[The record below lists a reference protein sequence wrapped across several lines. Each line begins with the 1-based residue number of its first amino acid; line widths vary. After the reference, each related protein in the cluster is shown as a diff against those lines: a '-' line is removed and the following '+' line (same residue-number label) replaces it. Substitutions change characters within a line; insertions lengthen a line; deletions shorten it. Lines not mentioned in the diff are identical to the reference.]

1 MRSAQSYP
9 IDGFASSAGR
19 LTVGPASLTG
29 YWVNLTAGLPR
40 SPPRSW
46 DWRTAYD
53 SVDRSVIMFGGC
65 ALSNQL
71 PCRNQTWSWN
81 GSAGWRL
88 LNNGSRPSPSARQG
102 PMMAYDPKMG
112 AVILFGGDRLGQAM
126 SDTWAWKGGRWSNIS
141 SKVGTAPAARFDA
154 EMAWDPAV
162 SAIVLFGGSWCV
174 LSGCTDTWEF
184 HGKWVQVTTAT
195 DPPGRNYYGLVYD
208 RAAHALILSMGQA
221 YGPNGWYALNDTWT
235 FNGTAWIPWR
245 TAHAP
250 PPEMQAVMAYDAAQ
264 RCIVYAPVGTGATW
278 VFRGGDWHN
287 ITQSLNGSP
296 PSLALP
302 AFAYDARTG
311 SVIMNGGA
319 TGVPLGGG
327 AYGNATTDET
337 WVWA

>member
-1 MRSAQSYP
+1 
-9 IDGFASSAGR
+9 
-19 LTVGPASLTG
+19 
-29 YWVNLTAGLPR
+29 
-40 SPPRSW
+40 
-46 DWRTAYD
+46 
-53 SVDRSVIMFGGC
+53 
-65 ALSNQL
+65 
-71 PCRNQTWSWN
+71 
-81 GSAGWRL
+81 
-88 LNNGSRPSPSARQG
+88 
-102 PMMAYDPKMG
+102 MMAYDPKMG